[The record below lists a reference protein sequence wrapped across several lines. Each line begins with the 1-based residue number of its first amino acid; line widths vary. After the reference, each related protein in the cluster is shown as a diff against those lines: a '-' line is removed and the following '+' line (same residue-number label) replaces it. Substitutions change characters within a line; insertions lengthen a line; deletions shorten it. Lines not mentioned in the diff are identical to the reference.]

1 MNNLSSHRR
10 FDFGDWTP
18 QNTTGVPFIQLLSTT
33 DAKKAADTFKSIRDK
48 QVCAN
53 DESLAKS
60 GTGAGSIELGQIQ
73 TGKPRPMPLARRQL
87 DHSVA
92 HGQHMMP
99 TNGRMRVIVSTHRVP
114 MQFKIPFL
122 PHAVNKCASKIV
134 ENHGPAILA
143 LLSGLIALA
152 VGAAIA
158 GIIVAVKVWRQRKA
172 EQSGYVPIQI
182 KDEEES
188 Y

>member
-1 MNNLSSHRR
+1 MFPSHRR
-10 FDFGDWTP
+10 FDFGDWEP
-18 QNTTGVPFIQLLSTT
+18 GHTTGVPFIQMLSTT
-33 DAKKAADTFKSIRDK
+33 DPKKAADTFKSIRDK

-53 DESLAKS
+53 DKSLAKS
-60 GTGAGSIELGQIQ
+60 GTGTGSIELGQIQ
-73 TGKPRPMPLARRQL
+73 TGKPRPMPLVSRHL
-87 DHSVA
+87 D
-92 HGQHMMP
+92 GQHVMP
-99 TNGRMRVIVSTHRVP
+99 TNGRMRVIVSSHHVP
-114 MQFKIPFL
+114 MRIQVPFL

-152 VGAAIA
+152 VGATIA

-172 EQSGYVPIQI
+172 EQSGYTPIQI